1 MKQLLELAEKIQNKE
16 LRKKVIDFIKDPTPT
31 HKDFKKYP
39 KGKWDEIKT
48 WFSVGG
54 SPVER
59 DVLNHTSA
67 VTELCI
73 SIADIV
79 ERNYK
84 TTVNKDFL
92 IAGALL
98 HDVMKLVEWKMG
110 ELGPEHTGIML
121 DHSIMGSAELYSRE
135 FPEEIIHIVASHF
148 GEHGPTAPRTIEA
161 YIVYNVDSFLA
172 MIEYNINLPKQKAQ
186 QLPMILFDD
195 ETIKK
200 LGEKS

>member
-39 KGKWDEIKT
+39 KGKWNEIKT

-59 DVLNHTSA
+59 DVLNHTAA